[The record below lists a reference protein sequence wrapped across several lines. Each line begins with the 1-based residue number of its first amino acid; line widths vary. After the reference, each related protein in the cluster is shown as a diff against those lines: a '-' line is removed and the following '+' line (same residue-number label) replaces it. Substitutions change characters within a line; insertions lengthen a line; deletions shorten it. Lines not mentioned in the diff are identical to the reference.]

1 MDPKFTTLC
10 LPICFCSLSLPQTL
24 GLRRVFC
31 AMLRKQ
37 NAVPAPSLLLVIF
50 KSPQKLPLS
59 SVANAFCLWKQFQF
73 TFYNEKKST
82 ASKALQVSTLFSCIV
97 FLTKKE
103 FFGTTQALS
112 GLHSLF
118 FNPSQLSNSG
128 FQAVTF
134 PFREGQLVILGW
146 ISQSIVLRFLPRCSA
161 AKPLLPLPLP
171 VG

>member
-1 MDPKFTTLC
+1 MPLVYGSSSN
-10 LPICFCSLSLPQTL
+10 LLSI
-24 GLRRVFC
+24 
-31 AMLRKQ
+31 M
-37 NAVPAPSLLLVIF
+37 
-50 KSPQKLPLS
+50 
-59 SVANAFCLWKQFQF
+59 
-73 TFYNEKKST
+73 KKST

-128 FQAVTF
+128 FQTVTF

-171 VG
+171 VGWPGWAPCAPHPQPCCSWGAVCNHGESKARGSLSHLHVDGQNPSASHDSHKS